1 MTLSEKGNKMSQVKR
16 YFDTAIALQPGQ
28 KLLIPAQ
35 SYSNMESLRVQ
46 LINERRKWR
55 KSTLTTEDL
64 TIGRQ
69 QQGKRCFV
77 LIEKVGPAAP
87 AMVLDENDEIVN
99 FITIKKTADITEKIE
114 TAELPLPEEDE
125 ETRMRTLMAED
136 GMSQEEIDA
145 YFEGGDSD
153 DEAGTDPEV
162 VG

>member
-1 MTLSEKGNKMSQVKR
+1 MTLSEKGNKMSQVKK

-35 SYSNMESLRVQ
+35 SYNNMESLRVQ
-46 LINERRKWR
+46 LISERRKWR

-87 AMVLDENDEIVN
+87 AMILDENDEIVN
-99 FITIKKTADITEKIE
+99 FITIQKTIDIAEKIE
-114 TAELPLPEEDE
+114 TTELPMPLEEDE

-145 YFEGGDSD
+145 YFKGGDSD

-162 VG
+162 A